1 LREVARRLGAELCF
15 LDGRRLLAEL
25 RPERSGALLPSEA
38 RTWLGDLS
46 CVAAVLEA
54 TDAPERHERRGRA
67 DLVVEVGPARF
78 GGGPS
83 GPRTA
88 PDTGPGRG
96 RGPEEDLVVNRRSSS
111 DAAGKIE
118 RINTRLKEILRHG
131 NKRRFSKENPMTP
144 CVGGFCFLL
153 ASALLACSCQTAGQT
168 TNAAREPSGVAN
180 EAVNSIGMK
189 FVRVPKGT
197 FAMGS
202 PRSDRNADLDEQQHE
217 VTVSRDY
224 FIGAFE
230 CTQAEYERVM
240 GKNPSQFQDARS
252 KESSARHP
260 VERVSWND
268 AVEFCRR
275 LSELPAEKA
284 AGRSYRLPTEAEW
297 ERACRGGSA
306 DIFAFG
312 NDAALLGEYA
322 WYESNG
328 GGQTHPVG
336 QKRPNAFGI
345 YDMHGNAWEWCADWY
360 VEHSSRPVV
369 DPTGPANGT
378 DRVYRG
384 GSWNYAASYCR
395 SANRTSTGPNFEGFD
410 FLSISF
416 RVVMTDALAK

>member
-1 LREVARRLGAELCF
+1 MERCPFVAAAQLHRVRGASPASCDTLNGRRERSAESDREVGAKQRISRIADHREGQCGADSAALS
-15 LDGRRLLAEL
+15 L
-25 RPERSGALLPSEA
+25 RKTS
-38 RTWLGDLS
+38 
-46 CVAAVLEA
+46 
-54 TDAPERHERRGRA
+54 
-67 DLVVEVGPARF
+67 
-78 GGGPS
+78 
-83 GPRTA
+83 
-88 PDTGPGRG
+88 
-96 RGPEEDLVVNRRSSS
+96 
-111 DAAGKIE
+111 
-118 RINTRLKEILRHG
+118 
-131 NKRRFSKENPMTP
+131 MTP
-144 CVGGFCFLL
+144 STGRFCLLL
-153 ASALLACSCQTAGQT
+153 ASAMLACSCQTADDAT
-168 TNAAREPSGVAN
+168 IDAREPAGVAN

-202 PRSDRNADLDEQQHE
+202 QRGNRNADLDERQHE
-217 VTVSRDY
+217 VTLSRDY

-230 CTQAEYERVM
+230 CTQEQYERVM
-240 GKNPSQFQDARS
+240 GKNPSQFQDPRS
-252 KESSARHP
+252 KGSTANHP

-268 AVEFCRR
+268 AAEFCRR

-297 ERACRGGSA
+297 ERACRGGSTGE
-306 DIFAFG
+306 FAFG
-312 NDAALLGEYA
+312 DDAAALGDYA
-322 WYESNG
+322 WYEPNG

-384 GSWNYAASYCR
+384 GSWNYTAPYCR
-395 SANRTSTGPNFEGFD
+395 SANRTATKPDFDSFGFD

-416 RVVMTDALAK
+416 RVVMTDASAQ